1 MNLPY
6 FIGSAKTAI
15 DGKGRSSFPRELRR
29 QLWPTEG
36 TEFVVA
42 RGPDHTLRLYML
54 PEYVKFMAEIDAFK
68 DRRQADKFRKQLD
81 ASLVEM
87 DGQNRILI
95 PKKLLDYAGLTTE
108 VVYTPGRGRSLEM
121 WNPERFN
128 AQTSMK
134 TDEDQQSFNDIY
146 YQIGSS
152 EGLDDKR

>member
-6 FIGSAKTAI
+6 FIGNAKTAI

-42 RGPDHTLRLYML
+42 RGPDYTLRLYTL
-54 PEYVKFMAEIDAFK
+54 PEYEKFMSELDAFK
-68 DRRQADKFRKQLD
+68 DRRQADKFRKQLE
-81 ASLVEM
+81 ASPVEM

-95 PKKLLDYAGLTTE
+95 PKKLLEYAGLTTE

-121 WNPERFN
+121 WNPERFD
-128 AQTSMK
+128 AQVGIRSEEDQTS
-134 TDEDQQSFNDIY
+134 FNELFY
-146 YQIGSS
+146 RIGST
-152 EGLDDKR
+152 EDLDDKR

>member
-6 FIGSAKTAI
+6 FIGNAKTAI

-29 QLWPTEG
+29 QLWASEG

-42 RGPDHTLRLYML
+42 RDSDHTLRLYML
-54 PEYVKFMAEIDAFK
+54 PEYAKFMSELDAFY
-68 DRRQADKFRKQLD
+68 DRPRADEFRKQLD

-95 PKKLLDYAGLTTE
+95 PKKLLEYAGLTTE
-108 VVYTPGRGRSLEM
+108 VVYTPGRGRSLEL
-121 WNPERFN
+121 WNPERYESKSN
-128 AQTSMK
+128 IESDAAQK
-134 TDEDQQSFNDIY
+134 LFDEMFRL
-146 YQIGSS
+146 IGSS

>member
-1 MNLPY
+1 MDLGY

-29 QLWPTEG
+29 QLWATEG

-42 RGPDHTLRLYML
+42 RDPDHTLRLYML
-54 PEYVKFMAEIDAFK
+54 PEYAKFMAELDAFI
-68 DRRQADKFRKQLD
+68 DRPRADEFRKQLD

-95 PKKLLDYAGLTTE
+95 PKKLLDYADLTTE

-121 WNPERFN
+121 WKPERFD
-128 AQTSMK
+128 AQTSID
-134 TDEDQQSFNDIY
+134 TDEDLQSFNDLY
-146 YQIGSS
+146 YQIGST

>member
-1 MNLPY
+1 
-6 FIGSAKTAI
+6 
-15 DGKGRSSFPRELRR
+15 
-29 QLWPTEG
+29 
-36 TEFVVA
+36 
-42 RGPDHTLRLYML
+42 ML

-81 ASLVEM
+81 ASPVEM